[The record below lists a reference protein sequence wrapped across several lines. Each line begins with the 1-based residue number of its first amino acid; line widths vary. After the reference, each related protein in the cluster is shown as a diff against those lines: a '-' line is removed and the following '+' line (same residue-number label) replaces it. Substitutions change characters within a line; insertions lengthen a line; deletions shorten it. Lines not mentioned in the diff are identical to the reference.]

1 MKEYCGVVGIYGH
14 KDASRLTYLS
24 LYALQH
30 RGEESA
36 GIVSFDGKRV
46 YQHKGMGQVGDVFK
60 EETLKKLKGPLAIGH
75 VRYSTTGSSTIKN
88 VQPLLINHK
97 KGFIAVAHNGN
108 LTNSVE
114 LRNELEDSGS
124 ILQTTMDSE
133 LIVHFLVKDHKN
145 NYIEKMLPILSRLD
159 GAYSFVIMINDSI
172 YAMRDPYG
180 FRPLCIGK
188 AGNTYVVASE
198 TCALDMIQASYIRD
212 VEPGETIVINK
223 NGLTSLKQP
232 EKKRHAFCIFEYI
245 YFARPD
251 SNIFTKSVYLAR
263 KNLGR
268 ALAREYP
275 TKADLVMPIPD
286 SGTFAALGYAEE
298 SGIPL
303 EMAFVRNHYIG
314 RTFIQP
320 SQLVRDFKVKI
331 KLNPVRDALKD
342 KRIIIVEDSIVRG
355 TTSRGRVRA
364 LREAGA
370 KEIHMRVSCPPLISP
385 CFYGIDFPTKKELI
399 ASSHSIEEIKEF
411 IGVDSLKYL
420 SLDGMLNSMA
430 IPRDEF
436 CTACFTGNYP
446 TEICKPPSKKALE
459 KRACS
464 GLFKKELPK

>member
-1 MKEYCGVVGIYGH
+1 MKEYCGVVGIHGH
-14 KDASRLTYLS
+14 KDAARLAYLA

-30 RGEESA
+30 RGEESC
-36 GIVSFDGKRV
+36 GIVSYDYKKV
-46 YQHKGMGQVGDVFK
+46 HIHKGMGQVGAVFT
-60 EETLKKLKGPLAIGH
+60 EDALKKLKGSVAVGH
-75 VRYSTTGSSTIKN
+75 VRYSTTGSSIAKN

-133 LIVHFLVKDHKN
+133 LIVHFLVRDQMN
-145 NYIEKMLPILSRLD
+145 NYRQKIVPILSKME
-159 GAYSFVIMINDSI
+159 GAYSFVLLLNDAI
-172 YAMRDPYG
+172 YATRDPFG

-188 AGNTYVVASE
+188 IDNAYVVASE
-198 TCALDMIQASYIRD
+198 TCALDMIGANYVRD
-212 VEPGETIVINK
+212 VEPGEVVIIDK

-232 EKKRHAFCIFEYI
+232 PSQRHAFCIFEYI

-251 SNIFTKSVYLAR
+251 SSIFTKSVYMTR

-268 ALAREYP
+268 ALAKEYP
-275 TKADLVMPIPD
+275 TSADFVMPIPD
-286 SGTFAALGYAEE
+286 SGNYAALGYSEA

-303 EMAFVRNHYIG
+303 EMAYVRNHYIG

-320 SQLVRDFKVKI
+320 SQLIRDFKVRV
-331 KLNPVRDALKD
+331 KLNPIRDVLKG

-355 TTSRGRVRA
+355 TTSRSRVRS

-370 KEIHMRVSCPPLISP
+370 AEIHMRVSCPPLISP

-399 ASSHSIEEIKEF
+399 ASKHSIEEIRQF

-420 SLDGMLNSMA
+420 SLEGMLNSMML
-430 IPRDEF
+430 PKEEF
-436 CTACFTGNYP
+436 CTACFTGKYP
-446 TEICKPPSKKALE
+446 TTICKPPSKKALE
-459 KRACS
+459 KRACK
-464 GLFKKELPK
+464 GMI